1 MVDGQHDADD
11 VDGDPEEVDDVVSGR
26 GVDQC
31 DYRTTGVNILIFPK
45 KGASCRI
52 LTPVLVMMRYRKG
65 PWTSGH
71 DGSLGL

>member
-11 VDGDPEEVDDVVSGR
+11 VDGDPEEVDDVVSGK

-31 DYRTTGVNILIFPK
+31 DYRTTGVNILI
-45 KGASCRI
+45 I
-52 LTPVLVMMRYRKG
+52 LTPILVMMRYRKG